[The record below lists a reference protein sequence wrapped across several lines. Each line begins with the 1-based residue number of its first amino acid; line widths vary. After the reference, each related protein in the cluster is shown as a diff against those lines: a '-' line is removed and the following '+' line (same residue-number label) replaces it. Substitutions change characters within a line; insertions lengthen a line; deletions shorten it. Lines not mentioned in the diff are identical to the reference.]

1 MTEGINY
8 GAELNWELGV
18 DFPLWA
24 NTEVYVKT
32 VSKGY
37 LLEGET
43 PKDAYWRV
51 ATTVAKRLRK
61 PDLAS
66 KFFDYMWRGWLNLA
80 TPVFSNTG
88 TERGLPISCFGI
100 DVGDSI
106 HEIGAKNLEM
116 MLLAKHGGGVGAR
129 FLLDAAETKI
139 GRDTTNE
146 IQLDDITVSRSH
158 AMISK
163 KDGYHIRDL
172 GSLNGTYL
180 NAIAVRDTQVNAG
193 DEIQIGKYHLT
204 LFIGD
209 K

>member
-1 MTEGINY
+1 MADKATPPKDLTSTLNLRQLRSIPQAGLSEDLLKSLTIEQKNVVSNLPKGEGILLVLK
-8 GAELNWELGV
+8 GA
-18 DFPLWA
+18 
-24 NTEVYVKT
+24 
-32 VSKGY
+32 
-37 LLEGET
+37 
-43 PKDAYWRV
+43 
-51 ATTVAKRLRK
+51 
-61 PDLAS
+61 
-66 KFFDYMWRGWLNLA
+66 
-80 TPVFSNTG
+80 
-88 TERGLPISCFGI
+88 
-100 DVGDSI
+100 
-106 HEIGAKNLEM
+106 
-116 MLLAKHGGGVGAR
+116 GVGAR

-163 KDGYHIRDL
+163 KDGYHIKDL

-180 NAIAVRDTQVNAG
+180 NAIAVRDTQANAG

>member
-1 MTEGINY
+1 MADKATPPKDLTSTLNLRQLRSIPQAGLSEDLLKSLTIEQKNVVSNLPKGEGIVLVLK
-8 GAELNWELGV
+8 GA
-18 DFPLWA
+18 
-24 NTEVYVKT
+24 
-32 VSKGY
+32 
-37 LLEGET
+37 
-43 PKDAYWRV
+43 
-51 ATTVAKRLRK
+51 
-61 PDLAS
+61 
-66 KFFDYMWRGWLNLA
+66 
-80 TPVFSNTG
+80 
-88 TERGLPISCFGI
+88 
-100 DVGDSI
+100 
-106 HEIGAKNLEM
+106 
-116 MLLAKHGGGVGAR
+116 GVGAR

-163 KDGYHIRDL
+163 KDGYHIKDL

>member
-1 MTEGINY
+1 MADKATPPKDLTSTLNLRQLRSIPQAGLSEDLLKSLTIEQKNIVSNLPKGEGILLVLK
-8 GAELNWELGV
+8 GA
-18 DFPLWA
+18 
-24 NTEVYVKT
+24 
-32 VSKGY
+32 
-37 LLEGET
+37 
-43 PKDAYWRV
+43 
-51 ATTVAKRLRK
+51 
-61 PDLAS
+61 
-66 KFFDYMWRGWLNLA
+66 
-80 TPVFSNTG
+80 
-88 TERGLPISCFGI
+88 
-100 DVGDSI
+100 
-106 HEIGAKNLEM
+106 
-116 MLLAKHGGGVGAR
+116 GVGAR

-163 KDGYHIRDL
+163 KDGYHIKDL